1 MSFVVYDLS
10 FFIIFSIIVA
20 IILVLHRKRIK
31 REGVFLLYRTSWGI
45 KLIYY
50 IAGKN
55 KKFLNAFEWIVIV
68 SGYILMI
75 AGIYS
80 FGQFIYIFLSNP
92 EFVKLIKIPPI
103 APLIPYLPQL
113 FKADYLPF
121 FYFTYWIIVLA
132 ITAVVHEFFHGIF
145 AKARDIKIKSTG
157 FAFVG
162 PFFGAFVEPDE
173 NKIKRMAK
181 KPQIAFLSA
190 GSFSNL
196 LLGIIFF
203 FVLMGFFFLTYTPS
217 GVLFKDYSKSV
228 INVSEITILNESLWN
243 FTKIGYNGKNYYI
256 SSEAIKENYSLI
268 YAYDD
273 SPAFRVGLLGAIVEI
288 DGKSIRTNS
297 DLSNAIGSYKP
308 EDKIK
313 IKTEQNNQISDY
325 SIVLGN
331 NPFNETRAYL
341 GISQINME
349 VINAQSSL
357 FGKIKNKL
365 VFFKDP
371 NTYYKPKM
379 FEELTIFSYNLIWW
393 IVLVNFG
400 VALFNMLPLGVA
412 DGGRVF
418 YLTML
423 GIFRSEKIAKYLY
436 KFMTYLILLSFIAI
450 TIFWFFN
457 FR

>member
-1 MSFVVYDLS
+1 
-10 FFIIFSIIVA
+10 
-20 IILVLHRKRIK
+20 
-31 REGVFLLYRTSWGI
+31 
-45 KLIYY
+45 
-50 IAGKN
+50 
-55 KKFLNAFEWIVIV
+55 
-68 SGYILMI
+68 
-75 AGIYS
+75 
-80 FGQFIYIFLSNP
+80 
-92 EFVKLIKIPPI
+92 
-103 APLIPYLPQL
+103 
-113 FKADYLPF
+113 
-121 FYFTYWIIVLA
+121 
-132 ITAVVHEFFHGIF
+132 
-145 AKARDIKIKSTG
+145 
-157 FAFVG
+157 
-162 PFFGAFVEPDE
+162 
-173 NKIKRMAK
+173 MAK

-297 DLSNAIGSYKP
+297 DLSNALGSYKP